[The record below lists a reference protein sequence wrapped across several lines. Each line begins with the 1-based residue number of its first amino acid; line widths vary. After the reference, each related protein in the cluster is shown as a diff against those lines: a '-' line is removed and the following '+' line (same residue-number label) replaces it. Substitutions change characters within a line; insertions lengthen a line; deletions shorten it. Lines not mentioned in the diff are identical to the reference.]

1 MYWNHDPEEEFEL
14 LELIG
19 EGAYATVYKGRHK
32 EDGQIVAIKIIP
44 MVDDVENLV

>member
-32 EDGQIVAIKIIP
+32 EDG
-44 MVDDVENLV
+44 